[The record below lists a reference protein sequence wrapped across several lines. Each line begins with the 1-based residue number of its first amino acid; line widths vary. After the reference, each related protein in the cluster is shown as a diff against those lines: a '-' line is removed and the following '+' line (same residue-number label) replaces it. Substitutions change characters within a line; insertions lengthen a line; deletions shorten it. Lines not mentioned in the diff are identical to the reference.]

1 MNPIMQQLINH
12 KVNSL
17 SSTELLQLSQ
27 QYQIPLN
34 EQQANQVIQIIR
46 SEKIN
51 VANTEQIHRIL
62 NRLQTEI
69 DPYVANVVQQLM
81 QQFNQYL

>member
-1 MNPIMQQLINH
+1 MNPIMQQLVNH

-17 SSTELLQLSQ
+17 SSTELLQLSE

-34 EQQANQVIQIIR
+34 EQQANKVIQILR
-46 SEKIN
+46 TEKIN

-62 NRLQTEI
+62 NRLQTEV
-69 DPYVANVVQQLM
+69 DPYVSNVVQQLM